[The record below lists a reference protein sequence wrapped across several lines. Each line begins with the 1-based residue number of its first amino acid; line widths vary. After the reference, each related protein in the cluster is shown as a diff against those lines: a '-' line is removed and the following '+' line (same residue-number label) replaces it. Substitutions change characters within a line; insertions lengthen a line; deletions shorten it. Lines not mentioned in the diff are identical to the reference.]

1 MLRHYIAVRAEAL
14 QLKVQEASH
23 LVLARLACLTRTV
36 DTESLKQLNNE
47 PWTKYGMEHAGW
59 LAGGYVGYVWSYSG
73 SFHEFAQTRSST
85 DSLMRHASLLRKRVW
100 YLDVIPLPIP
110 LFTPQDWNALS
121 DSEQN
126 ALQEIFLLD
135 GHTHKVRAG
144 TVSRDGHRTL
154 SQKEDESLHCIG

>member
-73 SFHEFAQTRSST
+73 RRQGKQIAI
-85 DSLMRHASLLRKRVW
+85 L
-100 YLDVIPLPIP
+100 
-110 LFTPQDWNALS
+110 
-121 DSEQN
+121 
-126 ALQEIFLLD
+126 
-135 GHTHKVRAG
+135 
-144 TVSRDGHRTL
+144 
-154 SQKEDESLHCIG
+154 